1 MLLESFAQ
9 LNYRNL
15 RTAHLTFEAGITAV
29 TGANAAGKSNLL
41 EAIYLC
47 CTGDLPSSTIAES
60 IALDESEGSVQAHVQ
75 HNEGSSRVQ
84 IGLAPG
90 RKVIRLDGQTV
101 RAFELAKVTSAVL
114 ITPEDAALV
123 HGSPSLRRG
132 YLDSLLKRIS
142 PRYALLLREYSRV
155 VEQRNALLKAGVF
168 DETLTVWSARFCELG
183 DEINLLR
190 KRAVARVN
198 HLASARYTAIAGA
211 DKPLHVNLTST
222 PDALADALIQTAQ
235 QERARGVTVVGPHR
249 ADLALTL
256 AGNSVQAFGS
266 RGEARTTALA
276 LRIAEYE
283 LLRDKHDEAPVLLLD
298 DFSAEL
304 DATRRD
310 YLLGLAET
318 TPQALVSGTEPPP
331 SYRHHLR
338 IEAGVAHVQDVSK
351 RV

>member
-1 MLLESFAQ
+1 MLLEAFAQ

-15 RTAHLTFEAGITAV
+15 RTAQLSFASGITAI

-47 CTGDLPSSTIAES
+47 CTGDLPRATIAES
-60 IALDESEGSVQAHVQ
+60 ITLGQNEASVQASVQ
-75 HNEGSSRVQ
+75 HSEGVSRVQ

-123 HGSPSLRRG
+123 HGSPSLRRA
-132 YLDSLLKRIS
+132 YLDSLLGRIS
-142 PRYALLLREYSRV
+142 PRYALLVREYSRV
-155 VEQRNALLKAGVF
+155 VEQRNALLKTGVF
-168 DETLTVWSARFCELG
+168 DDTLAVWSTRFCELG
-183 DEINLLR
+183 DEINVLR

-198 HLASARYTAIAGA
+198 QLASARYTAIAGA
-211 DKPLHVNLTST
+211 DKPLQVRLIGT
-222 PDALADALIQTAQ
+222 PDALADALADSWQ

-256 AGNSVQAFGS
+256 AGNSVQTFGS

-304 DATRRD
+304 DANRRD

-331 SYRHHLR
+331 SYRHHLV
-338 IEAGVAHVQDVSK
+338 IEAGVVHAQDIST